1 MKTRIRKIGTVGT
14 TAQMRVIPGHFATNH
29 AHINYYLD
37 LTMLKSRT
45 SEAKAIAKVMAGLY
59 LFDTVVD
66 TIVCMEGME
75 VIGAFLSDELS
86 KGGFMSMNRH
96 KSIYVV
102 RPEFNNNSQIIFRD
116 NLIHM
121 IEDKHVLVLVSSATT
136 GLTVNKVI
144 ESILYYNGIMT
155 GVSAI
160 FGAVDEVD
168 GVPIKAVF
176 GKKDLPDYESYDY
189 RECPLCKQKLKLDAL
204 VNAFGYSAL

>member
-66 TIVCMEGME
+66 TI
-75 VIGAFLSDELS
+75 GAFLSDELA

-116 NLIHM
+116 NLVHM

-189 RECPLCKQKLKLDAL
+189 RDCPLCKQKQKLDAL

>member
-1 MKTRIRKIGTVGT
+1 MKTRLKKIGTAGT

-45 SEAKAIAKVMAGLY
+45 SEARAVAKAMAHLY

-86 KGGFMSMNRH
+86 KGGFMSMNQH

-116 NLIHM
+116 NQIGRAH
-121 IEDKHVLVLVSSATT
+121 
-136 GLTVNKVI
+136 
-144 ESILYYNGIMT
+144 
-155 GVSAI
+155 
-160 FGAVDEVD
+160 F
-168 GVPIKAVF
+168 
-176 GKKDLPDYESYDY
+176 
-189 RECPLCKQKLKLDAL
+189 
-204 VNAFGYSAL
+204 

>member
-1 MKTRIRKIGTVGT
+1 MKTRIRKIGTIGT

-37 LTMLKSRT
+37 LTMLKSRA
-45 SEAKAIAKVMAGLY
+45 SEARAIAKVMAGLY
-59 LFDTVVD
+59 LYDTVVD

-176 GKKDLPDYESYDY
+176 GTKDLPDYASYDY
-189 RECPLCKQKLKLDAL
+189 RECPLCQKKQKLDAL